1 MALPDTVRVKLS
13 SEAAESISLTP
24 VVVQH
29 LPIREL
35 IEHILGIA
43 GKDEPRIRE
52 ILLRGTLVSG
62 ASRFRWTGWQV
73 DDANLREV
81 LAGFPD
87 PDPTL
92 PFVESRCLRAI
103 LRGGRQ
109 SIDISREAGERKS
122 LFQRST
128 FWNVL
133 MNVVTAAQPAYIGYS
148 YKNRADKFLREFT
161 REEADRLRA
170 ASDAVRYSTLKD
182 QIRSNAF
189 VQAEL
194 YVTRRG

>member
-1 MALPDTVRVKLS
+1 MALPETVRVKLS

-24 VVVQH
+24 VVVQQ

-43 GKDEPRIRE
+43 GKDKPRIRE

-62 ASRFRWTGWQV
+62 ASRFRWIGWPV
-73 DDANLREV
+73 DDEGLREI
-81 LAGFPD
+81 LAAFPD
-87 PDPTL
+87 PDPSL
-92 PFVESRCLRAI
+92 PFLAGRCMRAI

-109 SIDISREAGERKS
+109 AIEISREVGERKS

-128 FWNVL
+128 FWHLL
-133 MNVVTAAQPAYIGYS
+133 MEVVAAAPPVYIGYS
-148 YKNRADKFLREFT
+148 YRDRADRFLREFT
-161 REEADRLRA
+161 RGEADRLRA

-189 VQAEL
+189 GQAEL
-194 YVTRRG
+194 YVTRD